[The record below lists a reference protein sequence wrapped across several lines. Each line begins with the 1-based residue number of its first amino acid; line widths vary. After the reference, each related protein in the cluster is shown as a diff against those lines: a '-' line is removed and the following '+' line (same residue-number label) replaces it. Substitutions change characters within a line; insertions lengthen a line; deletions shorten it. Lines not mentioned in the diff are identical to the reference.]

1 MHTPHRAIC
10 TCSRASV
17 RVGTGGATHEV
28 KSGARRVPSR
38 HLLWPPIWPKENAR
52 IHLRGRS
59 RLVVYL
65 RGRIRLVALSRVHVS
80 TATEHPAIDKL
91 LHPAIRRGVFYTRT
105 RSPRGVHHAQR
116 VCCVVAPSSAS
127 VEAHVAFRE
136 CTRRVGPFE
145 GLIAVLLLFSHVRG
159 HSQPRTG
166 GAPMR
171 KWAPEAARP
180 GPAWLVTPL
189 HGNLRGNHHTTCLT
203 VPQRFI

>member
-1 MHTPHRAIC
+1 MGAPPSAVG
-10 TCSRASV
+10 SV
-17 RVGTGGATHEV
+17 LSHGE
-28 KSGARRVPSR
+28 KRRST
-38 HLLWPPIWPKENAR
+38 
-52 IHLRGRS
+52 
-59 RLVVYL
+59 RLVSEQSERHNSQL
-65 RGRIRLVALSRVHVS
+65 RLPASGSLSIALTRLLQDSLQS
-80 TATEHPAIDKL
+80 TNFCTL
-91 LHPAIRRGVFYTRT
+91 QSGGGVFYTRK
-105 RSPRGVHHAQR
+105 RSRRGVDHAQR

-166 GAPMR
+166 GASMR

-189 HGNLRGNHHTTCLT
+189 HGNLRGNHHTTCCGA
-203 VPQRFI
+203 